1 MTLQEILGNELPRW
15 AQISKD
21 DPVIFTR
28 LALFRNIKEYPFP
41 LHASRLR
48 KGKSGGKAG

>member
-28 LALFRNIKEYPFP
+28 LAPVSYTHLKLPTIP
-41 LHASRLR
+41 L
-48 KGKSGGKAG
+48 GEI

>member
-28 LALFRNIKEYPFP
+28 LALVRNI
-41 LHASRLR
+41 
-48 KGKSGGKAG
+48 